1 MTRIT
6 TSGVDHDDNVVL
18 RDLERKDDEHI
29 QTTSSRR
36 YSIVIDDSTKN
47 NAFQSLKREGSFQVR
62 VSFFNLFFWVVR
74 SSQYT
79 VI

>member
-29 QTTSSRR
+29 QMTSSRR
-36 YSIVIDDSTKN
+36 YSIVTDDSTKT
-47 NAFQSLKREGSFQVR
+47 NAFQSLKREASFQVR
-62 VSFFNLFFWVVR
+62 ASLF
-74 SSQYT
+74 YN
-79 VI
+79 IL